1 MIAAGLRRAALDADA
16 LPGTV
21 SAVFS
26 DTAAR
31 CPELP
36 FVVVPA
42 SACASYA
49 EGPLSYTY
57 AQALREMRLLER
69 AYANSGL
76 AFGAR
81 VALLLENRPAFFFHW
96 FALNALGV
104 SVVPIN
110 PDYRASETAYLLAH
124 SEAVAAVVVRERLA
138 QVESALQSSGLR
150 IPVVEEAAVAK
161 GGLPRLSAGR
171 ELAGQPGRAAECALL
186 YTSGTTGKPKGCM
199 LSNDYYVRAGARY
212 ANRGGHV
219 VVEPGK
225 ARVLTPL
232 PLFHMNAM
240 AGSTMGMVVSG
251 GCVIQLD
258 RFHPRTWWSDV
269 SATRA
274 TGVHYLGVMPAILLR
289 LPPVP
294 EERAHCVRYGSGANV
309 EPEHH
314 AAFETR
320 FGFPLIEGWAMTET
334 GAGGVISA
342 DREPRH
348 VGTRCFGRPDA
359 QVEVRLADEQ
369 GRDVLSGEPGE
380 LLVRRAGPDPR
391 QGFFSGYLKDEAATA
406 AGWAGG
412 WWHSGDMVR
421 RGKDGSLHFVDRK
434 KNVIRRGGE
443 NISALE
449 VETVL
454 LRHPA
459 VAQAAVTAVRDELR
473 GEEVLAFIVAA
484 DAAEKPS
491 SATAEAIV
499 RWALAEIAYYKAPG
513 WISFVDRLPVTP
525 TQKILRGELRALAEQ
540 SLTDAACHDLRGLKK
555 RS

>member
-1 MIAAGLRRAALDADA
+1 MIAEGQRRAAVDADA
-16 LPGTV
+16 LQGTV
-21 SAVFS
+21 FAVFS

-31 CPELP
+31 YPEHP
-36 FVVVPA
+36 FLLVPA
-42 SACASYA
+42 SACAAYS
-49 EGPLSYTY
+49 EEPLSYSY
-57 AQALREMRLLER
+57 AQALREVRLLER
-69 AYANSGL
+69 AYAASGL
-76 AFGAR
+76 VAGTR

-110 PDYRASETAYLLAH
+110 PEYRTSETAYLLEH
-124 SEAVAAVVVRERLA
+124 SKAVAAVVVGERA
-138 QVESALQSSGLR
+138 QQVQSAIQTFGLR
-150 IPVVEEAAVAK
+150 ISLVEEVAVAK
-161 GGLPRLSAGR
+161 GGLPRLPGPKREAGSR
-171 ELAGQPGRAAECALL
+171 RRMAECALL

-199 LSNDYYVRAGARY
+199 LSNDYYIRAGVRY

-219 VVEPGK
+219 VVDPGK

-258 RFHPRTWWSDV
+258 RFHPRTWWRDV
-269 SATRA
+269 AATRA

-289 LPPVP
+289 MPPVP

-314 AAFETR
+314 APFEAR

-334 GAGGVISA
+334 GSGGVISA

-348 VGTRCFGRPDA
+348 VGTRCFGKPDP
-359 QVEVRLADEQ
+359 QIEVRLVDDQ
-369 GRDVLSGEPGE
+369 GRDVPDGKPGE
-380 LLVRRAGPDPR
+380 LLVRQAGADPR
-391 QGFFSGYLKDEAATA
+391 QGFFSGYFEDEAATA
-406 AGWAGG
+406 TGWAEG

-421 RGKDGSLHFVDRK
+421 RGPDGSLYFVDRK

-454 LRHPA
+454 LRHPS
-459 VAQAAVTAVRDELR
+459 VAHVAVTGVRDDLR
-473 GEEVLAFIVAA
+473 GEEVLAFIVS
-484 DAAEKPS
+484 AESGGKPS
-491 SATAEAIV
+491 TATAEAIV
-499 RWALAEIAYYKAPG
+499 RWALDQITYYKVPG
-513 WISFVDRLPVTP
+513 WVSFVERLPVTP
-525 TQKILRGELRALAEQ
+525 TQKVLRGELRTLAEQ
-540 SLTDAACHDLRGLKK
+540 ALKDDACHDLRALKK

>member
-1 MIAAGLRRAALDADA
+1 MIAEGLQRAAVDADA
-16 LPGTV
+16 LQGTV

-26 DTAAR
+26 DTATR
-31 CPELP
+31 YPDHP
-36 FVVVPA
+36 FLLVPA
-42 SACASYA
+42 SACAAYA
-49 EGPLSYTY
+49 EGPVAYSY
-57 AQALREMRLLER
+57 AQALREVRQLEG
-69 AYANSGL
+69 AYADSGL
-76 AFGAR
+76 VAGAR
-81 VALLLENRPAFFFHW
+81 VALLLENRPAFFLHW

-110 PDYRASETAYLLAH
+110 PDYRASETAYLLEH
-124 SEAVAAVVVRERLA
+124 SEAVAAVVVRERAA
-138 QVESALQSSGLR
+138 QIESAIQAAGLR
-150 IPVVEEAAVAK
+150 IPVVEEAVVVE
-161 GGLPRLSAGR
+161 GGLPRLSGPMEPTARRGR
-171 ELAGQPGRAAECALL
+171 PAECALL
-186 YTSGTTGKPKGCM
+186 YTSGTTGKPKGCV
-199 LSNDYYVRAGARY
+199 LSNDYYIRAGARY

-219 VVEPGK
+219 KIDRGK
-225 ARVLTPL
+225 TRVLTPL

-269 SATRA
+269 AATQA

-289 LPPVP
+289 LPPVA
-294 EERAHCVRYGSGANV
+294 EERDHCVRYGTGANV

-314 AAFETR
+314 APFEAR

-334 GAGGVISA
+334 GSGGVISA

-348 VGTRCFGRPDA
+348 IGTRCFGKADP
-359 QVEVRLADEQ
+359 QIEVRLVDDQ
-369 GRDVLSGEPGE
+369 GRDAPDGEPGE
-380 LLVRRAGPDPR
+380 LLVRRAGADPR

-421 RGKDGSLHFVDRK
+421 RGPDGSLHFVDRK

-459 VAQAAVTAVRDELR
+459 VAHVAVTAVRDELR
-473 GEEVLAFIVAA
+473 GEEVLAFIVSAEE
-484 DAAEKPS
+484 EKPS
-491 SATAEAIV
+491 SASAEAIA
-499 RWALAEIAYYKAPG
+499 RWALEQIAYYKVPG
-513 WISFVDRLPVTP
+513 WISFVERLPVTP
-525 TQKILRGELRALAEQ
+525 TQKVLRGELRTLAEQ
-540 SLTDAACHDLRGLKK
+540 ALQGAACHDLRALKK